1 MGVSVP
7 RSRWCDIVVNPATVY
22 RVAQARSH
30 LRRLEG
36 VPDLDVESLD
46 RSGRGVL
53 LQFRAPIDRLP
64 QPAPLCFENQWQP
77 GADAGLCE
85 TPLRTGTLNLP
96 IVNDARLV
104 GPGLVLTSDDMILDK
119 SIGRHAERFGIETH
133 ADGTCRFARGLLELT
148 QQALRTGSVSTH
160 ERAAILLFDPAIHH
174 FGMWV
179 LKCLP
184 RLRVLTLLA
193 DAAIDVVVPTN
204 VPDKFLSLMESLGIG
219 PERVV
224 FHDPRGISTFRRL
237 IVPPKIY
244 KPGSSRYGNPF
255 EVFCTGATRGHR
267 PGSRLAVPGTG
278 PTRIYVS
285 RRGNRRR
292 RLASE
297 KVVEQLFGHHGFH
310 VVEPSRL
317 TAVETLSLF
326 RDCEFIAGPLGSGLY
341 NVLFSQRA
349 PKALVLTPPVTKF
362 ENLFVTMHHVCS
374 AKGGAAVF
382 VFGRTV
388 AGSSDGDD
396 VFDYTWEIDM
406 VRLRET
412 LTALAPPTTS

>member
-1 MGVSVP
+1 
-7 RSRWCDIVVNPATVY
+7 VY
-22 RVAQARSH
+22 RVANARSH

-36 VPDLDVESLD
+36 VPDLDVNALD
-46 RSGRGVL
+46 PSGRGVL
-53 LQFRAPIDRLP
+53 LQFRAPIEHLP

-77 GADAGLCE
+77 DADAGLCE
-85 TPLRTGTLNLP
+85 TPLQTGTLNVP
-96 IVNDARLV
+96 VVNNARLV
-104 GPGLVLTSDDMILDK
+104 GPGLILTPDDMILDQ
-119 SIGRHAERFGIETH
+119 SIGRQAERFGIETH
-133 ADGTCRFARGLLELT
+133 ADGTCRFARDLLELT
-148 QQALRTGSVSTH
+148 QQALRTGSVSAH
-160 ERAAILLFDPAIHH
+160 ERVAILLFDPAIHH

-193 DAAIDVVVPTN
+193 DAAIDVVVPAN

-224 FHDPRGISTFRRL
+224 FHNPRGISTFPRL

-244 KPGSSRYGNPF
+244 TPGSARYGNPF

-267 PGSRLAVPGTG
+267 PECRLTVPGTG

-297 KVVEQLFGHHGFH
+297 KAVEQLFAHHGFH

-326 RDCEFIAGPLGSGLY
+326 RHCEFIAGPLGSGLY
-341 NVLFSQRA
+341 NVLFTQRV

-362 ENLFVTMHHVCS
+362 QNLFVTMHHICA
-374 AKGGAAVF
+374 AKGGAAGY

-388 AGSSDGDD
+388 ADSSGGDD

-406 VRLRET
+406 ARLRET
-412 LTALAPPTTS
+412 LAALAPPTTS

>member
-1 MGVSVP
+1 MPNASG
-7 RSRWCDIVVNPATVY
+7 SRPTPTGHAGSLAT
-22 RVAQARSH
+22 Q
-30 LRRLEG
+30 
-36 VPDLDVESLD
+36 
-46 RSGRGVL
+46 
-53 LQFRAPIDRLP
+53 
-64 QPAPLCFENQWQP
+64 
-77 GADAGLCE
+77 
-85 TPLRTGTLNLP
+85 
-96 IVNDARLV
+96 
-104 GPGLVLTSDDMILDK
+104 
-119 SIGRHAERFGIETH
+119 
-133 ADGTCRFARGLLELT
+133 LELT
-148 QQALRTGSVSTH
+148 QQALRTGSVSAH

-193 DAAIDVVVPTN
+193 DAAIDVVVPAN

-224 FHDPRGISTFRRL
+224 FHNPRGISTFPRL

-244 KPGSSRYGNPF
+244 TPGSSRYGNPF
-255 EVFCTGATRGHR
+255 EVFCTGATRGPH
-267 PGSRLAVPGTG
+267 PGSRLTVPGTG
-278 PTRIYVS
+278 PARIYVS

-292 RLASE
+292 RLAGE
-297 KVVEQLFGHHGFH
+297 KAVEQLFAHHGFH

-326 RDCEFIAGPLGSGLY
+326 RHCEFIAGPLGSGLY
-341 NVLFSQRA
+341 NVLFTQRV

-362 ENLFVTMHHVCS
+362 QNLFVTMHHICA
-374 AKGGAAVF
+374 AKGGAAGY

-388 AGSSDGDD
+388 ADSSGGDD

-406 VRLRET
+406 ARLRET
-412 LTALAPPTTS
+412 LAALAPPTTS

>member
-1 MGVSVP
+1 M
-7 RSRWCDIVVNPATVY
+7 DVNA
-22 RVAQARSH
+22 
-30 LRRLEG
+30 
-36 VPDLDVESLD
+36 LD

-53 LQFRAPIDRLP
+53 LQFRAPIDHLP
-64 QPAPLCFENQWQP
+64 MPAPLCFEHQWQP
-77 GADAGLCE
+77 DADAGVCE
-85 TPLRTGTLNLP
+85 TPLRTGTLNIP
-96 IVNDARLV
+96 VVNNARLV
-104 GPGLVLTSDDMILDK
+104 GPGLVLTPDDMILDQ
-119 SIGRHAERFGIETH
+119 SIGRHAERFGLETH
-133 ADGTCRFARGLLELT
+133 ADGTCRFARDLLELT
-148 QQALRTGSVSTH
+148 QQAVRTGSVSAH

-184 RLRVLTLLA
+184 KLRVLTLLA
-193 DAAIDVVVPTN
+193 DAAIDVVVPAN

-224 FHDPRGISTFRRL
+224 FHNPRGISTLPRL

-244 KPGSSRYGNPF
+244 TPASSRYGNPF
-255 EVFCTGATRGHR
+255 EVFCTGATRDHR
-267 PGSRLAVPGTG
+267 PASRLTVPGTG

-297 KVVEQLFGHHGFH
+297 KAVEQLFAHHGFH

-326 RDCEFIAGPLGSGLY
+326 RHCEFVAGPLGSGLY
-341 NVLFSQRA
+341 NVLFSQRV

-362 ENLFVTMHHVCS
+362 QDLFVTMHHVCA
-374 AKGGAAVF
+374 AKGGAAGY

-388 AGSSDGDD
+388 AGSSGGDD

-406 VRLRET
+406 ARLRET
-412 LTALAPPTTS
+412 LATLAPPTTS

>member
-1 MGVSVP
+1 MIAP
-7 RSRWCDIVVNPATVY
+7 DAVY
-22 RVAQARSH
+22 RVANARSH

-36 VPDLDVESLD
+36 VPDLDVNALD
-46 RSGRGVL
+46 PSGRGVL
-53 LQFRAPIDRLP
+53 LQFRAPIEHLP

-77 GADAGLCE
+77 DADAGLCE
-85 TPLRTGTLNLP
+85 TPLQTGTLNVP
-96 IVNDARLV
+96 VVNNARLV
-104 GPGLVLTSDDMILDK
+104 GPGLILTPDDMILDQ
-119 SIGRHAERFGIETH
+119 SIGRQAERFGIETH
-133 ADGTCRFARGLLELT
+133 ADGTCRFARDLLELT
-148 QQALRTGSVSTH
+148 QQALRTGSVSAH
-160 ERAAILLFDPAIHH
+160 ERVAILLFDPAIHH

-193 DAAIDVVVPTN
+193 DAAIDVVVPAN

-224 FHDPRGISTFRRL
+224 FHNPRGISTFPRL

-244 KPGSSRYGNPF
+244 TPGSSRYGNPF
-255 EVFCTGATRGHR
+255 EVFCTGATRGPH
-267 PGSRLAVPGTG
+267 PGSRLTVPGTG
-278 PTRIYVS
+278 PARIYVS

-292 RLASE
+292 RLAGE
-297 KVVEQLFGHHGFH
+297 KAVEQLFAHHGFH

-326 RDCEFIAGPLGSGLY
+326 RHCEFIAGPLGSGLY
-341 NVLFSQRA
+341 NVLFTQRV

-362 ENLFVTMHHVCS
+362 QNLFVTMHHICA
-374 AKGGAAVF
+374 AKGGAAGY

-388 AGSSDGDD
+388 ADSSGGDD

-406 VRLRET
+406 ARLRET
-412 LTALAPPTTS
+412 LAALAPPTTS

>member
-1 MGVSVP
+1 VIAP
-7 RSRWCDIVVNPATVY
+7 DAVY
-22 RVAQARSH
+22 RVANARTH
-30 LRRLEG
+30 LQRLEG
-36 VPDLDVESLD
+36 VPDLDVNGLD
-46 RSGRGVL
+46 QSGRGVL
-53 LQFRAPIDRLP
+53 LQFRAPIDHLP

-77 GADAGLCE
+77 DADAGLCE
-85 TPLRTGTLNLP
+85 TPLRTGTLNVP
-96 IVNDARLV
+96 VVNNARLV
-104 GPGLVLTSDDMILDK
+104 GPGLILTPDDMILDQ
-119 SIGRHAERFGIETH
+119 SIGRQAERFGIETH
-133 ADGTCRFARGLLELT
+133 ADGTCRFARDLLELT
-148 QQALRTGSVSTH
+148 QQALRTGSVSAH
-160 ERAAILLFDPAIHH
+160 ERVAILLFDPAIHH

-193 DAAIDVVVPTN
+193 DAAIDVVVPAN

-224 FHDPRGISTFRRL
+224 FHNPRGISTFPRL

-244 KPGSSRYGNPF
+244 TPGSSRYGNPF
-255 EVFCTGATRGHR
+255 EVFCTGATRGPH
-267 PGSRLAVPGTG
+267 PGSRLTVPGTG
-278 PTRIYVS
+278 PARIYVS

-292 RLASE
+292 RLAGE
-297 KVVEQLFGHHGFH
+297 KAVEQLFAHHGFH

-326 RDCEFIAGPLGSGLY
+326 RHCEFIAGPLGSGLY
-341 NVLFSQRA
+341 NVLFTQRV

-362 ENLFVTMHHVCS
+362 QNLFVTMHHICA
-374 AKGGAAVF
+374 AKGGAAGY

-388 AGSSDGDD
+388 ADSSGGDD

-406 VRLRET
+406 ARLRET
-412 LTALAPPTTS
+412 LAALAPPTTS